1 MMATK
6 RDVSLDAVFYS
17 GSRARTSNLNMHAHN
32 EASVGLP
39 TETEPFVVI
48 CYDSTHSQF

>member
-1 MMATK
+1 MHINDDDK
-6 RDVSLDAVFYS
+6 VNLDAAFYS
-17 GSRARTSNLNMHAHN
+17 GSRARIYNFNMYAHN

-48 CYDSTHSQF
+48 C